1 MQIGLRI
8 LLIVGAICMLIF
20 VLNKIRK
27 SQLQTDDAVFWFVFA
42 GCLVIVS
49 VFPQIIYWLCA
60 LIGIESPANLVFL
73 LVFAILI
80 IRLLTTSVETARLK
94 SKLDRL
100 TQSVALQNWKNNN
113 KQ

>member
-27 SQLQTDDAVFWFVFA
+27 SQLQTDDAVFWFIFA
-42 GCLVIVS
+42 GCMAVVS
-49 VFPQIIYWLCA
+49 LFPQIIYWLCL

-73 LVFAILI
+73 LVFVILI
-80 IRLLTTSVETARLK
+80 IRLLTASVETARLK

-100 TQSVALQNWKNNN
+100 AQSIALKGDNKN
-113 KQ
+113 